1 MTDKRSFYCCLKLGK
16 SFIMW
21 KKFQSIFYKI
31 SVSGYFQL
39 FIAFCI
45 ILNTI
50 FMALQYPNQSDE
62 ITNLIITSNDV
73 TKERK
78 IYIFMNI

>member
-1 MTDKRSFYCCLKLGK
+1 
-16 SFIMW
+16 
-21 KKFQSIFYKI
+21 
-31 SVSGYFQL
+31 
-39 FIAFCI
+39 
-45 ILNTI
+45 
-50 FMALQYPNQSDE
+50 MALQYPNQSDE